1 MIRNL
6 YKILILN
13 IILFSN
19 FLAQPIVSIGDD
31 DWTSSSA
38 NGECNCTVDF
48 NSPQTT
54 NFTDAFPPA
63 AYTSNE
69 NEVIT
74 LCPDAT
80 GSKMVLAIL
89 NDPANGYIL
98 NIHPSDTLYVYD
110 GQTVNAPLLASI
122 NDSTFPNGINI
133 PASWS
138 NTSGCLTFKF
148 VSDSSF
154 EGTGWDANLSCSNL
168 LQPFTNH
175 LSAFITVGTANGA
188 GDTINDLN
196 PIDTGFVD
204 VCFGDSIEFVAQP
217 YFPYEPGGD
226 SAALS
231 GGGYM
236 QSTNYTV
243 TWELSDGSP
252 PINTNSFLFTPSSRN
267 GYLLTLKIEDSFGQ
281 FYYSIC
287 KIRVSS
293 IPIFSSCGTTQSPI
307 CLGRLSELYGGVTGS
322 DTVGV
327 DPVISNFPIGGVFGS
342 LTYLPDGSGT
352 NYTTDIS
359 ISGFIPGA
367 TIQNPNDIEKMCV
380 KMEHSYLGDLE
391 MKLTCPSGQS
401 VNIFNSST
409 SPGGLFPGGF
419 AGSNTFLGGAFD
431 NNTGNVGVCE
441 QYCFSNLNGAMPA
454 FVNGYNTIASSGPSI
469 GVMVDPGL
477 YEPEESYLPNLV
489 GCPVNGTWT
498 LTVRDNFSIDDGY
511 ICEWGI
517 YFNSI
522 LSPNQVTY
530 STSIISANWVEVD
543 TTVSTIISFLD
554 TNIVINPPSIGTY
567 GYKFEVEDEFGCSY
581 DTIIDIVVEQGASI
595 IGDTTT
601 CEDVFDYNGNV
612 FPNPLSYI
620 ANWSYVSNSGILSF
634 APFDTVANPIITPSE
649 SGTYTM
655 NLFDVFC
662 NDTLSHTITFIE
674 KPSPKEFSLDTICLG
689 QNLETIIYN
698 TNSNF
703 IYTWTDNEDTL
714 SLGDS
719 LLIFGDYFS
728 EPGTRTI
735 KLSVSNV
742 CDTVSDSN
750 ILVIEKC
757 ENPNIFT
764 PNGDGVNDYFVTSY
778 AKIYDDVNIT
788 ILNRWGKVV
797 FEASNYENN
806 WDGENQ
812 NRGPFDNKP
821 SKDGTYYYFITYNQG
836 IGKTKGTVQ
845 IISK

>member
-1 MIRNL
+1 MIRKL
-6 YKILILN
+6 SQILVLN
-13 IILFSN
+13 IFLFGN
-19 FLAQPIVSIGDD
+19 IIAQPIVSINDN

-38 NGECNCTVDF
+38 NGACNCAVDF

-54 NFTDAFPPA
+54 NFTDAGGAA

-80 GSKMVLAIL
+80 GSKMVVVFGNTAGYTL
-89 NDPANGYIL
+89 NL
-98 NIHPSDTLYVYD
+98 HSSDTLYVYD
-110 GQTVNAPLLASI
+110 GPTVNSPLLAAI

-148 VSDSSF
+148 VSDSSLQ
-154 EGTGWDANLSCSNL
+154 GTGWDANISCSNL

-175 LSAFITVGTANGA
+175 LSAYITVGTANGA

-196 PIDTGFVD
+196 PVDTGFVD
-204 VCFGDSIEFVAQP
+204 ICFGDIIEFVAQP

-236 QSTNYTV
+236 QSTNYTA
-243 TWELSDGSP
+243 TWELSDGTI
-252 PINTNSFLFTPSSRN
+252 INANSFLFTPASRN
-267 GYLLTLKIEDSFGQ
+267 GYLLTLKIEDSLGQ

-307 CLGRLSELYGGVTGS
+307 CLGRVSELYGGITGS

-327 DPVISNFPIGGVFGS
+327 DPVLSNFPIGGVFGN
-342 LTYLPDGSGT
+342 LTYLPDGGGI
-352 NYTTDIS
+352 NYTTDIT
-359 ISGFIPGA
+359 ISGFLTGA

-380 KMEHSYLGDLE
+380 KMEHSFLGDLE
-391 MKLTCPSGQS
+391 MKLTCPTGLS
-401 VNIFNSST
+401 VNIFNSSIT
-409 SPGGLFPGGF
+409 AGGLFPGGF
-419 AGSNTFLGGAFD
+419 GGGNDFLGGAFD

-441 QYCFSNLNGAMPA
+441 QYCFSNLNSAMPA
-454 FVNGYNTIASSGPSI
+454 FVNGYNTVAASGPSA
-469 GVMVDPGL
+469 GVMVVPGL
-477 YEPEESYLPNLV
+477 YEPEESYLPSLV

-498 LTVRDNFSIDDGY
+498 LTVRDNFAIDDGF

-530 STSIISANWVEVD
+530 SPSIVSANWVEVD
-543 TTVSTIISFLD
+543 TTVSTIVSFLD
-554 TNIVINPPSIGTY
+554 TNIIINPPSTGTY

-581 DTIIDIVVEQGASI
+581 DTIIEIVVEQGASI

-601 CEDVFDYNGNV
+601 CGDVFVYNGNV
-612 FPNPLSYI
+612 FPNTNYI
-620 ANWSYVSNSGILSF
+620 ADWSYVSDTGSLT
-634 APFDTVANPIITPSE
+634 FDLNNTVANPMITATQP
-649 SGTYTM
+649 GIYVM
-655 NLFDVFC
+655 NLFDTFC
-662 NDTLSHTITFIE
+662 NDTLSHSITFIE
-674 KPSPKEFSLDTICLG
+674 EPTAKQFSLDTICLG
-689 QNLETIIYN
+689 QEVLTIIDN

-703 IYTWTDNEDTL
+703 IYRWFNNVTDTL
-714 SLGDS
+714 SLGDT
-719 LLIFGDYFS
+719 LKLIGSYYS
-728 EPGTRTI
+728 EAGINTI
-735 KLSVSNV
+735 KLSVSNE
-742 CDTVSDSN
+742 CGDEISENDF
-750 ILVIEKC
+750 IIEDCVI
-757 ENPNIFT
+757 PNVIT
-764 PNGDGVNDYFVTSY
+764 PNGDGFNEYFVTKY
-778 AKIYDDVNIT
+778 AKIYNDVNIT

-797 FEASNYENN
+797 YEGSNYQ
-806 WDGENQ
+806 NQ
-812 NRGPFDNKP
+812 WNGLNSNG
-821 SKDGTYYYFITYNQG
+821 SKLNDGTYYYFITYNQG

>member
-1 MIRNL
+1 MIRKL
-6 YKILILN
+6 SQILVLN
-13 IILFSN
+13 IFLFGN
-19 FLAQPIVSIGDD
+19 IIAQPIVSINDN

-38 NGECNCTVDF
+38 NGACNCAVDF

-54 NFTDAFPPA
+54 NFTDAGGAA

-80 GSKMVLAIL
+80 GSKMVVVFGNTAGYTL
-89 NDPANGYIL
+89 NL
-98 NIHPSDTLYVYD
+98 HSSDTLYVYD
-110 GQTVNAPLLASI
+110 GPTVNSPLLAAI

-148 VSDSSF
+148 VSDSSLQ
-154 EGTGWDANLSCSNL
+154 GTGWDANISCSNL

-175 LSAFITVGTANGA
+175 LSAYITVGTANGA

-196 PIDTGFVD
+196 PVDTGFVD
-204 VCFGDSIEFVAQP
+204 ICFGDIIEFVAQP

-236 QSTNYTV
+236 QSTNYTA
-243 TWELSDGSP
+243 TWELSDGTI
-252 PINTNSFLFTPSSRN
+252 INANSFLFTPASRN
-267 GYLLTLKIEDSFGQ
+267 GYLLTLKIEDSLGQ

-307 CLGRLSELYGGVTGS
+307 CLGRVSELYGGITGS

-327 DPVISNFPIGGVFGS
+327 DPVLSNFPIGGVFGN
-342 LTYLPDGSGT
+342 LTYLPDGGGI
-352 NYTTDIS
+352 NYTTDIT
-359 ISGFIPGA
+359 ISGFLTGA

-380 KMEHSYLGDLE
+380 KMEHSFLGDLE
-391 MKLTCPSGQS
+391 MKLTCPTGLS
-401 VNIFNSST
+401 VNIFNSSIT
-409 SPGGLFPGGF
+409 AGGLFPGGF
-419 AGSNTFLGGAFD
+419 GGGNDFLGGAFD

-441 QYCFSNLNGAMPA
+441 QYCFSNLNSAMPA
-454 FVNGYNTIASSGPSI
+454 FVNGYNTVAASGPSA
-469 GVMVDPGL
+469 GVMVVPGL
-477 YEPEESYLPNLV
+477 YEPEESYLPSLV

-498 LTVRDNFSIDDGY
+498 LTVRDNFAIDDGF

-530 STSIISANWVEVD
+530 SPSIVSANWVEVD
-543 TTVSTIISFLD
+543 TTVSTIVSFLD
-554 TNIVINPPSIGTY
+554 TNIVINPPSTGTY
-567 GYKFEVEDEFGCSY
+567 DYKFEVEDEFGCSY
-581 DTIIDIVVEQGASI
+581 DTIIEIVVEQGASI

-601 CEDVFDYNGNV
+601 CGDVFVYNGNV
-612 FPNPLSYI
+612 FPNTNYI
-620 ANWSYVSNSGILSF
+620 ADWSYVSDTGSLT
-634 APFDTVANPIITPSE
+634 FDLNNTVANPMITATQP
-649 SGTYTM
+649 GIYVM
-655 NLFDVFC
+655 NLFDTFC
-662 NDTLSHTITFIE
+662 NDTLSHSITFIE
-674 KPSPKEFSLDTICLG
+674 EPTAKQFSLDTICLG
-689 QNLETIIYN
+689 QEVLTIIDN

-703 IYTWTDNEDTL
+703 IYRWFNNVTDTL
-714 SLGDS
+714 SLGDT
-719 LLIFGDYFS
+719 LKLIGSYYS
-728 EPGTRTI
+728 EAGINTI
-735 KLSVSNV
+735 KLSVSNE
-742 CDTVSDSN
+742 CGDEISENDF
-750 ILVIEKC
+750 IIEDCVI
-757 ENPNIFT
+757 PNVIT
-764 PNGDGVNDYFVTSY
+764 PNGDGFNEYFVTKY
-778 AKIYDDVNIT
+778 AKIYNDVNIT

-797 FEASNYENN
+797 YEGSNYQ
-806 WDGENQ
+806 NQ
-812 NRGPFDNKP
+812 WNGLNSNG
-821 SKDGTYYYFITYNQG
+821 SKLNDGTYYYFITYNQG

>member
-1 MIRNL
+1 MIRKL
-6 YKILILN
+6 SQILVLN
-13 IILFSN
+13 IFLFGN
-19 FLAQPIVSIGDD
+19 IIAQPIVSINDN

-38 NGECNCTVDF
+38 NGACNCAVDF

-54 NFTDAFPPA
+54 NFTDAGGAA

-80 GSKMVLAIL
+80 GSKMVVVFGNTAGYTL
-89 NDPANGYIL
+89 NL
-98 NIHPSDTLYVYD
+98 HSSDTLYVYD
-110 GQTVNAPLLASI
+110 GPTVNSPLLAAI

-148 VSDSSF
+148 VSDSSLQ
-154 EGTGWDANLSCSNL
+154 GTGWDANISCSNL

-175 LSAFITVGTANGA
+175 LSAYITVGTANGA

-196 PIDTGFVD
+196 PVDTGFVD
-204 VCFGDSIEFVAQP
+204 ICFGDIIEFVAQP

-236 QSTNYTV
+236 QSTNYTA
-243 TWELSDGSP
+243 TWELSDGTI
-252 PINTNSFLFTPSSRN
+252 INANSFLFTPASRN
-267 GYLLTLKIEDSFGQ
+267 GYLLTLKIEDSLGQ

-307 CLGRLSELYGGVTGS
+307 CLGRVSELYGGITGS

-327 DPVISNFPIGGVFGS
+327 DPVLSNFPIGGVFGN
-342 LTYLPDGSGT
+342 LTYLPDGGGI
-352 NYTTDIS
+352 NYTTDIT
-359 ISGFIPGA
+359 ISGFLTGA

-380 KMEHSYLGDLE
+380 KMEHSFLGDLE
-391 MKLTCPSGQS
+391 MKLTCPTGLS
-401 VNIFNSST
+401 VNIFNSSIT
-409 SPGGLFPGGF
+409 AGGLFPGGF
-419 AGSNTFLGGAFD
+419 GGGNDFLGGAFD

-441 QYCFSNLNGAMPA
+441 QYCFSNLNSAMPA
-454 FVNGYNTIASSGPSI
+454 FVNGYNTVAASGPSA
-469 GVMVDPGL
+469 GVMVVPGL
-477 YEPEESYLPNLV
+477 YEPEESYLPSLV

-498 LTVRDNFSIDDGY
+498 LTVRDNFAIDDGF

-530 STSIISANWVEVD
+530 SPSIVSANWVEVD
-543 TTVSTIISFLD
+543 TTVTTIVSFLD
-554 TNIVINPPSIGTY
+554 TNIVINPPSTGTY
-567 GYKFEVEDEFGCSY
+567 DYKFEVEDEFGCSY
-581 DTIIDIVVEQGASI
+581 DTIIEIVVEQGASI

-601 CEDVFDYNGNV
+601 CGDVFVYNGNV
-612 FPNPLSYI
+612 FPNTNYI
-620 ANWSYVSNSGILSF
+620 ADWSYVSDTGSLT
-634 APFDTVANPIITPSE
+634 FDLNNTVANPMITATQP
-649 SGTYTM
+649 GIYVM
-655 NLFDVFC
+655 NLFDTFC
-662 NDTLSHTITFIE
+662 NDTLSHSITFIE
-674 KPSPKEFSLDTICLG
+674 EPTAKQFSLDTICLG
-689 QNLETIIYN
+689 QEVLTIIDN

-703 IYTWTDNEDTL
+703 IYRWFNNVTDTL
-714 SLGDS
+714 SLGDT
-719 LLIFGDYFS
+719 LKLIGSYYS
-728 EPGTRTI
+728 EAGINTI
-735 KLSVSNV
+735 KLSVSNE
-742 CDTVSDSN
+742 CGDEISENDF
-750 ILVIEKC
+750 IIEDCVI
-757 ENPNIFT
+757 PNVIT
-764 PNGDGVNDYFVTSY
+764 PNGDGFNEYFVTKY
-778 AKIYDDVNIT
+778 AKIYNDVNIT

-797 FEASNYENN
+797 YEGSNYQ
-806 WDGENQ
+806 NQ
-812 NRGPFDNKP
+812 WNGLNSNG
-821 SKDGTYYYFITYNQG
+821 SKLNDGTYYYFITYNQG

>member
-1 MIRNL
+1 MIRKL
-6 YKILILN
+6 SQILVLN
-13 IILFSN
+13 IFLFGN
-19 FLAQPIVSIGDD
+19 IIAQPIVSINDN

-38 NGECNCTVDF
+38 NGACNCDSDF
-48 NSPQTT
+48 NNPQTT
-54 NFTDAFPPA
+54 NFTDAGA
-63 AYTSNE
+63 AGAYTSNE

-80 GSKMVLAIL
+80 GSKMVVVFGNTAGYTL
-89 NDPANGYIL
+89 NL
-98 NIHPSDTLYVYD
+98 HSTDTLYVYD
-110 GQTVNAPLLASI
+110 GPTVNDPLLAAI

-148 VSDSSF
+148 VSDSSL
-154 EGTGWDANLSCSNL
+154 EGTGWDANISCSNL

-175 LSAFITVGTANGA
+175 LSAYITVGTANGA

-204 VCFGDSIEFVAQP
+204 ICFGDIIEFVAQP

-236 QSTNYTV
+236 QSTNYTA
-243 TWELSDGSP
+243 TWELSDGTI
-252 PINTNSFLFTPSSRN
+252 INANSFLFTPSSRN

-287 KIRVSS
+287 KIRVSTR
-293 IPIFSSCGTTQSPI
+293 PIFSSCGTTQSPI
-307 CLGRLSELYGGVTGS
+307 CLGRMSELYGGVTGS

-352 NYTTDIS
+352 NYTTDIT
-359 ISGFIPGA
+359 ISGFLPGA

-380 KMEHSYLGDLE
+380 KMEHSFLGDLE

-401 VNIFNSST
+401 VNIFNSSIT
-409 SPGGLFPGGF
+409 AGGLFPGGF
-419 AGSNTFLGGAFD
+419 GGGNDFLGGAFD

-441 QYCFSNLNGAMPA
+441 QYCFSNINSAMPA
-454 FVNGYNTIASSGPSI
+454 FVNGYNTVAASGPSA
-469 GVMVDPGL
+469 GFMVVPGL
-477 YEPEESYLPNLV
+477 YEPEESYLPSLV

-498 LTVRDNFSIDDGY
+498 LTVRDNFAIDDGF

-517 YFNSI
+517 YFNST

-530 STSIISANWVEVD
+530 STSIVSANWVEVNTSV
-543 TTVSTIISFLD
+543 TTIVSYLD
-554 TNIVINPPSIGTY
+554 TNIVVNPPSIGTY

-581 DTIIDIVVEQGASI
+581 DTIIEIVVEPGASI

-601 CEDVFDYNGNV
+601 CGDVINYNGNE
-612 FPNPLSYI
+612 FPLLGTTYD
-620 ANWSYVSNSGILSF
+620 ANWSYVSDTGDLTF
-634 APFDTVANPIITPSE
+634 APNNTVANPIITASE
-649 SGTYTM
+649 FGTYTM

-662 NDTLSHTITFIE
+662 KDTLSHNVTFVEEPIA
-674 KPSPKEFSLDTICLG
+674 KQFILDTICLG
-689 QNLETIIYN
+689 QEVLTIIDG

-703 IYTWTDNEDTL
+703 IYRWFDNITDTL
-714 SLGDS
+714 SIGDTLNLTGS
-719 LLIFGDYFS
+719 YYS
-728 EPGTRTI
+728 EPGTSSIR
-735 KLSVSNV
+735 LSVSNE
-742 CDTVSDSN
+742 CGEE
-750 ILVIEKC
+750 IIEKDLIIEDC
-757 ENPNIFT
+757 IIPNIIT
-764 PNGDGVNDYFVTSY
+764 PNGDGLNDYFVTKY

-788 ILNRWGKVV
+788 ILNRWGNVV
-797 FEASNYENN
+797 YEDSNYQ
-806 WDGENQ
+806 NQ
-812 NRGPFDNKP
+812 WNGLNPNGNKL
-821 SKDGTYYYFITYNQG
+821 KDGTYYYFISYNEG
-836 IGKTKGTVQ
+836 NGNTKGIVQ
-845 IISK
+845 ILSKQ

>member
-1 MIRNL
+1 MIRKL
-6 YKILILN
+6 SQILVLN
-13 IILFSN
+13 IFLFGN
-19 FLAQPIVSIGDD
+19 IIAQPIVSINDN

-38 NGECNCTVDF
+38 NGACNCAVDF

-54 NFTDAFPPA
+54 NFTDAGGAA

-80 GSKMVLAIL
+80 GSKMVVVFGNTAGYTL
-89 NDPANGYIL
+89 NL
-98 NIHPSDTLYVYD
+98 HSSDTLYVYD
-110 GQTVNAPLLASI
+110 GPTVNSPLLAAI

-148 VSDSSF
+148 VSDSSLQ
-154 EGTGWDANLSCSNL
+154 GTGWDANISCSNL

-175 LSAFITVGTANGA
+175 LSAYITVGTANGA

-196 PIDTGFVD
+196 PVDTGFVD
-204 VCFGDSIEFVAQP
+204 ICFGDIIEFVAQP

-236 QSTNYTV
+236 QSTNYTA
-243 TWELSDGSP
+243 TWELSDGTI
-252 PINTNSFLFTPSSRN
+252 INANSFLFTPASRN
-267 GYLLTLKIEDSFGQ
+267 GYLLTLKIEDSLGQ

-307 CLGRLSELYGGVTGS
+307 CLGRVSELYGGITGS

-327 DPVISNFPIGGVFGS
+327 DPVLSNFPIGGVFGN
-342 LTYLPDGSGT
+342 LTYLPDGGGI
-352 NYTTDIS
+352 NYTTDIT
-359 ISGFIPGA
+359 ISGFLTGA

-380 KMEHSYLGDLE
+380 KMEHSFLGDLE
-391 MKLTCPSGQS
+391 MKLTCPTGLS
-401 VNIFNSST
+401 VNIFNSSIT
-409 SPGGLFPGGF
+409 AGGLFPGGF
-419 AGSNTFLGGAFD
+419 GGGNDFLGGAFD

-441 QYCFSNLNGAMPA
+441 QYCFSNLNSAMPA
-454 FVNGYNTIASSGPSI
+454 FVNGYNTVAASGPSA
-469 GVMVDPGL
+469 GVMVVPGL
-477 YEPEESYLPNLV
+477 YEPEESYLPSLV

-498 LTVRDNFSIDDGY
+498 LTVRDNFAIDDGF

-530 STSIISANWVEVD
+530 SPSIVSANWVEVD
-543 TTVSTIISFLD
+543 TTVSTIVSFLD
-554 TNIVINPPSIGTY
+554 TNIVINPPSTGTY
-567 GYKFEVEDEFGCSY
+567 DYKFEVEDEFGCSY
-581 DTIIDIVVEQGASI
+581 DTIIEIVVEQGASI

-601 CEDVFDYNGNV
+601 CGDVFDYNGNV
-612 FPNPLSYI
+612 FPNTNYI
-620 ANWSYVSNSGILSF
+620 ADWSYVSDTGSLT
-634 APFDTVANPIITPSE
+634 FDLNNTVANPMITATQP
-649 SGTYTM
+649 GIYVM
-655 NLFDVFC
+655 NLFDTFC
-662 NDTLSHTITFIE
+662 NDTLSHSITFIE
-674 KPSPKEFSLDTICLG
+674 EPTAKQFSLDTICLG
-689 QNLETIIYN
+689 QEVLTIIDN

-703 IYTWTDNEDTL
+703 IYRWFNNVTDTL
-714 SLGDS
+714 SLGDT
-719 LLIFGDYFS
+719 LKLIGSYYS
-728 EPGTRTI
+728 EAGINTI
-735 KLSVSNV
+735 KLSVSNE
-742 CDTVSDSN
+742 CGDEISENDF
-750 ILVIEKC
+750 IIEDCVI
-757 ENPNIFT
+757 PNVIT
-764 PNGDGVNDYFVTSY
+764 PNGDGFNEYFVTKY
-778 AKIYDDVNIT
+778 AKIYNDVNIT

-797 FEASNYENN
+797 YEGSNYQ
-806 WDGENQ
+806 NQ
-812 NRGPFDNKP
+812 WNGLNSNG
-821 SKDGTYYYFITYNQG
+821 SKLNDGTYYYFITYNQG